1 MDRVI
6 SISLGESMLKGRNRK
21 HFEDQLIRNIKRA
34 LKFTQEY
41 KIYKEQGKIYIE
53 GFEDKEDEIIKKLQK
68 IFGIVNISKC
78 IRTSTSIEDIRRASL
93 IAVKE
98 KLQEKTI
105 STFKVETIR
114 ANKNYPLKSTDVCP
128 DVGGFIL
135 DNVEGLLVDVHKPEI
150 FVYIDIKANAYIYI
164 DKIKAYGGLPTGT
177 NGKGLLLLSGGIDSP
192 VAGFIMAKRG
202 VQISGLHFHSYP
214 FTSLRA
220 EQKVLDLAN
229 ILSIYTGP
237 MKIYSVNL
245 LKIQKE
251 INKKCAEEEMTI
263 ISRKFMMRIAERLSE
278 YNDYNALIT
287 GENLGQVASQTIYS
301 INVINRAVQMPI
313 LRPLIGM
320 DKVDIVEWAKD
331 IETFETSIIPFEDCC
346 SVFLPKH
353 PLTRPKVD
361 EIERSESVL
370 DINSLVEE
378 AIADM
383 KIHYIK

>member
-21 HFEDQLIRNIKRA
+21 FFEDQLIRNIRRA
-34 LKFTQEY
+34 LKSVEGY
-41 KIYKEQGKIYIE
+41 NIYKEQGKIYIE
-53 GFEDKEDEIIKKLQK
+53 GLNNKEDAIIKKLRK
-68 IFGIVNISKC
+68 IFGIIYISKC
-78 IRTSTSIEDIRRASL
+78 IRTSNSIEDIREASL

-98 KLQEKTI
+98 KLRERAVT
-105 STFKVETIR
+105 TFKVDTIR
-114 ANKNYPLKSTDVCP
+114 ANKNYPLKSTDVSP
-128 DVGGFIL
+128 DVGGYIL
-135 DNVEGLLVDVHKPEI
+135 NNVDNLSVDVHKPEI
-150 FVYIDIKANAYIYI
+150 FVNIDIKSNAYIYI
-164 DKIKAYGGLPTGT
+164 DKTRAYGGLPIGT

-202 VQISGLHFHSYP
+202 VEISGLHFHSYP

-220 EQKVLDLAN
+220 EQKVLDLAS

-237 MKIYSVNL
+237 MKIYSINL

-251 INKKCAEEEMTI
+251 INKKCLEEEMTI
-263 ISRKFMMRIAERLSE
+263 ISRRFMMRIAETLSE
-278 YNDYNALIT
+278 ENNYNALIT

-301 INVINRAVQMPI
+301 INVINRAVKIPI

-320 DKVDIVEWAKD
+320 DKVDIVDWAKD

-353 PLTRPKVD
+353 PLTKPKVED
-361 EIERSESVL
+361 IEKSERVL
-370 DINSLVEE
+370 DGEALVKE
-378 AIADM
+378 AINNM

>member
-1 MDRVI
+1 MERVI

-21 HFEDQLIRNIKRA
+21 FFEDQLIRNIKRA

-41 KIYKEQGKIYIE
+41 TIYKEQGKIYIE
-53 GFEDKEDEIIKKLQK
+53 GFESKEDPIIKKLEN
-68 IFGIVNISKC
+68 IFGIVYISKC
-78 IRTSTSIEDIRRASL
+78 IRTSTSIEDIREASL
-93 IAVKE
+93 TLIKE
-98 KLQEKTI
+98 KLKEKGV
-105 STFKVETIR
+105 STFKVETVR
-114 ANKNYPLKSTDVCP
+114 VDKNYPLKSTFVSP
-128 DVGGFIL
+128 DVGKYIL
-135 DNVEGLLVDVHKPEI
+135 DNVESISVDVHKPEI
-150 FVYIDIKANAYIYI
+150 LLNIDIKTKAYIYI
-164 DKIKAYGGLPTGT
+164 DKAKAYGGLPTGT

-220 EQKVLDLAN
+220 EQKIFDLAN

-245 LKIQKE
+245 LNIQKE
-251 INKKCAEEEMTI
+251 INKKCAPEEMTI
-263 ISRKFMMRIAERLSE
+263 ISRRFMMKIAERLSE
-278 YNDYNALIT
+278 ENEYNALIT

-320 DKVDIVEWAKD
+320 DKVDIIRWAKD

-353 PLTRPKVD
+353 PLTRPKID
-361 EIERSESVL
+361 EIEKSEMALEVEE
-370 DINSLVEE
+370 LVEE
-378 AIADM
+378 AIENM
-383 KIHYIK
+383 KIHYVK

>member
-21 HFEDQLIRNIKRA
+21 FFEDQLIRNIKKA
-34 LKFTQEY
+34 LESEHGY
-41 KIYKEQGKIYIE
+41 NIYKEQGKMYIE
-53 GFEDKEDEIIKKLQK
+53 GLDNKEDEIIKKLRK
-68 IFGIVNISKC
+68 IFGIVYISKC
-78 IRTSTSIEDIRRASL
+78 IRTSTSIEDIREASL

-98 KLQEKTI
+98 KLKEKTV
-105 STFKVETIR
+105 STFKVDTIR
-114 ANKNYPLKSTDVCP
+114 ADKNYPLKSTDVSP
-128 DVGGFIL
+128 DVGGYIL
-135 DNVEGLLVDVHKPEI
+135 DNVDNLFVDVHKPEI
-150 FVYIDIKANAYIYI
+150 FVNIDIKSKAYIYI
-164 DKIKAYGGLPTGT
+164 DKTRAYGGLPTGT

-202 VQISGLHFHSYP
+202 VEIAGLHFHSYP

-220 EQKVLDLAN
+220 EQKVLDLAS

-237 MKIYSVNL
+237 IKIYSINL

-251 INKKCAEEEMTI
+251 INKKCLEEEMTI
-263 ISRKFMMRIAERLSE
+263 ISRRFMMRIAERLSE
-278 YNDYNALIT
+278 ENNYNALIT

-301 INVINRAVQMPI
+301 INVINRAVEIPI

-320 DKVDIVEWAKD
+320 DKVDIVAWAKD

-353 PLTRPKVD
+353 PLTRPKAD
-361 EIERSESVL
+361 EIERSELAL
-370 DINSLVEE
+370 DVEALVED
-378 AIADM
+378 AIKNM
-383 KIHYIK
+383 KIHYVK